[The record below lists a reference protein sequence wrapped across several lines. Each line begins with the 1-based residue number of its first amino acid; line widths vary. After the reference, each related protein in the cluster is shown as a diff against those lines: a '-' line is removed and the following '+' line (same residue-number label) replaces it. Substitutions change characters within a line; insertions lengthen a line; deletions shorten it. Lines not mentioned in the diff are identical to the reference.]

1 MGPQVSGPSWP
12 VPSMKRSRPSA
23 QPLPFCVCIRQG
35 GQAPGGAGALGA
47 NSVPVL
53 GADTQSPLLGGQSP
67 GRREHGLGRDSRS
80 GAKGC
85 QAPQLRQ
92 KGNGLAVRKGQTSCG
107 TSTLLNPVRQ
117 LSESTRPFSLDIGPP
132 KCEKKQTAE
141 WQSAIGQ
148 PYCEFL
154 NLTAMPMLFLSVDAV
169 KCKSENEKDTCQ
181 VYDCGGLGWGR
192 GVFP

>member
-1 MGPQVSGPSWP
+1 M
-12 VPSMKRSRPSA
+12 PSA
-23 QPLPFCVCIRQG
+23 AAATKRKWP
-35 GQAPGGAGALGA
+35 
-47 NSVPVL
+47 
-53 GADTQSPLLGGQSP
+53 
-67 GRREHGLGRDSRS
+67 H
-80 GAKGC
+80 
-85 QAPQLRQ
+85 RQ
-92 KGNGLAVRKGQTSCG
+92 KGTNKLWYLH
-107 TSTLLNPVRQ
+107 STESWRQ

-148 PYCEFL
+148 PYCECL
-154 NLTAMPMLFLSVDAV
+154 NLTAIPMSFLSVDAV